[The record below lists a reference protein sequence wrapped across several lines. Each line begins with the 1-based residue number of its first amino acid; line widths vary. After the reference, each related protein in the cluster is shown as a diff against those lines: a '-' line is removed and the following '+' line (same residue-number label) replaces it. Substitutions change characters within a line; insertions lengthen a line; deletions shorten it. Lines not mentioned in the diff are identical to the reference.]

1 MSATPQTDIPVRIT
15 RVEPIAEGIVL
26 FEMRHRDGS
35 ALPAFTAGS
44 HVSVRLPNGMVRKYA
59 LCGDP
64 AEHERYRIAVK
75 REDRG
80 RGGSVYL
87 CDNTREGDE
96 WAISAPANDFELPQR
111 ADNFIFIAGG
121 IGITPI
127 MAMIHALK
135 SDPAKKFKLFY
146 CARRP
151 EMAPFREALSAPE
164 FRGKVAFH
172 YDNGDPDKALDLWP
186 IVEERKNRAHIYC
199 CAPRGLMQ
207 AVRDATG
214 HWSPAAIHFESFTDA
229 QAGRPDDKPFQV
241 KLASTGEIVDVPAGV
256 TILEAMRAS
265 GHTVPSSCE
274 SGTCGTCRT
283 GLLEGEADHRDL
295 VLTDDER
302 QSQIMICVSRAL
314 TPTITIDR

>member
-1 MSATPQTDIPVRIT
+1 MNATSQTDIPVRVT
-15 RVEPIAEGIVL
+15 RVDTIAEGIVL
-26 FEMRHRDGS
+26 FEMRHRDGG

-44 HVSVRLPNGMVRKYA
+44 HISLRIPNGMVRKYA

-75 REDRG
+75 REDQG

-87 CDNTREGDE
+87 CDNAREGDE

-111 ADNFIFIAGG
+111 GDNFIFIAGG
-121 IGITPI
+121 IGIAPV
-127 MAMIHALK
+127 MAMIHEL
-135 SDPAKKFKLFY
+135 SNDPAKKFKLYY

-151 EMAPFREALSAPE
+151 ELAAFRERLSAPE
-164 FRGKVAFH
+164 FKGKVAFH
-172 YDNGDPDKALDLWP
+172 YDDGDPDKALDLWP

-199 CAPRGLMQ
+199 CAPHGLMQ

-214 HWSPAAIHFESFTDA
+214 HWSPAAVHFLSFADA
-229 QAGRPDDKPFQV
+229 PSQRPDDTAFRV
-241 KLASTGEIVDVPAGV
+241 KLASTAELIDVPAGV
-256 TILEAMRAS
+256 TILEALRAR

-283 GLLEGEADHRDL
+283 GLIAGKADHRDL

-302 QSQIMICVSRAL
+302 QSQIMLCVSRAL
-314 TPTITIDR
+314 TPEIVIDR